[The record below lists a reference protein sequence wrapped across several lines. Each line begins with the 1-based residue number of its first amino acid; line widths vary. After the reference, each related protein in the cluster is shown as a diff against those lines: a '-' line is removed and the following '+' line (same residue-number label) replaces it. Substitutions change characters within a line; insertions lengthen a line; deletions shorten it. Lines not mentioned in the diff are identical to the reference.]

1 MLTSVGM
8 TVELGLRNPPKKREQ
23 GLYQKHCNKKCLYHQ
38 KFLIFHDTIDATV
51 PFLQISQNHELVI
64 TSF

>member
-1 MLTSVGM
+1 M

-23 GLYQKHCNKKCLYHQ
+23 GLYQKHCNEKCLYHQ
-38 KFLIFHDTIDATV
+38 KFPIFHDTIDATV
-51 PFLQISQNHELVI
+51 LFVPQRSQNHELVI